1 MLVKA
6 PPIGRLGIA
15 LTCQKVTTM
24 TFPAAD
30 VATARCRGKFF
41 PPAPTC
47 TDKIL
52 VMANINCLF
61 VF

>member
-15 LTCQKVTTM
+15 LTWLKVTTM

-30 VATARCRGKFF
+30 VAIARCRGEVC

-47 TDKIL
+47 TDNTL